1 MQYQRSE
8 FGCGPA
14 AITNAAKAIGVVVRQ
29 SRVSK
34 AGGTKVDGTGEEG
47 ILQAVRYIGLSC
59 RPYESN
65 DRNSAWEWLHG
76 ALIQGRPVLLC
87 LDSWSHWAC
96 VIGLLGVEKVILID
110 STRSIRNKR
119 QNGVHVLSK
128 SAIML
133 RWWNAR
139 RWADGEKRLYAICVG
154 KS

>member
-1 MQYQRSE
+1 MQYQKSS
-8 FGCGPA
+8 FDCGPCA
-14 AITNAAKAIGVVVRQ
+14 CANAAKSLGISIPYRRLVQASG
-29 SRVSK
+29 
-34 AGGTKVDGTGEEG
+34 ATTDGTSEEG
-47 ILQAVRYIGLSC
+47 ILQAVRDAGLSC

-76 ALIQGRPVLLC
+76 ALIQGRPVILSV
-87 LDSWSHWAC
+87 DSWSHWT
-96 VIGLLGVEKVILID
+96 VTIGLLGVEKVILID